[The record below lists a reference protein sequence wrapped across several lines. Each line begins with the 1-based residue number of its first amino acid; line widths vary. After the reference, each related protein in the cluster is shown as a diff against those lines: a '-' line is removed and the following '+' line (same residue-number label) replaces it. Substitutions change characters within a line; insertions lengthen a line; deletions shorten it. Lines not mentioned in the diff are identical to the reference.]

1 MSTTP
6 LAISF
11 EDVEAA
17 AQRVAEYAHK
27 TPVVTSSQADAMTG
41 AKIFFKAE
49 NLQRGGAFKFRGAIN
64 ALRQFSP
71 EQRKNGVVTYRC
83 VDWPKRVSRA

>member
-1 MSTTP
+1 MLGFKLVSDSMA

-27 TPVVTSSQADAMTG
+27 TPVLTSSQADTLTG
-41 AKIFFKAE
+41 AKVFFKAE
-49 NLQRGGAFKFRGAIN
+49 NLQRIGAFKFRGAIN

-71 EQRKNGVVTYRC
+71 EQRKNGVVTFRFG
-83 VDWPKRVSRA
+83 